1 MINIKKI
8 SIKIIGPY
16 LYFDYTYA
24 RNNSKLFNTNIISD
38 QELIFNEEYIKN
50 NHNIVAAFLE
60 EMTLEKNLTKI
71 RIKSQNIGLIILD
84 LFKQNKNIKEIY
96 IEDENPITFDL
107 YLKIIN
113 CQNIKNVNCYSI
125 PKFIIEQFDK
135 KNIKV
140 TARDEIFFTSHF
152 MQVNNLIN
160 YTNIYYKN
168 NIIIDRALDENDIT
182 DLNTFCSINKH
193 LKEIHLELFDKDTI
207 NRIVSIVYKN
217 NLKNIKIMIH
227 ENITNIN
234 LINYLKK
241 INKTYGKKYK
251 VELRLVYSNEYIS
264 NNLFSQLIVNNIKMC
279 CLIIISIFIAFF
291 AVVLFNNYKDRKSV
305 ARIEAKVDKIVEKT
319 KNNESN
325 VNIIPDDEPQRKIN
339 ELFKSLLDI
348 NKDTVGWLKINNT
361 NIDYPVVQTTDN
373 EYYLNNDFEHY
384 KNYNGWI
391 FADYRNNM
399 EDLDEN
405 TIIYGHN
412 KYLNETMFG
421 SLNKVL
427 DDEWLNN
434 SDNLIIN
441 FNNFPFIKSIK
452 LMII

>member
-193 LKEIHLELFDKDTI
+193 LKEIH
-207 NRIVSIVYKN
+207 
-217 NLKNIKIMIH
+217 
-227 ENITNIN
+227 
-234 LINYLKK
+234 
-241 INKTYGKKYK
+241 
-251 VELRLVYSNEYIS
+251 
-264 NNLFSQLIVNNIKMC
+264 
-279 CLIIISIFIAFF
+279 
-291 AVVLFNNYKDRKSV
+291 
-305 ARIEAKVDKIVEKT
+305 
-319 KNNESN
+319 
-325 VNIIPDDEPQRKIN
+325 
-339 ELFKSLLDI
+339 
-348 NKDTVGWLKINNT
+348 
-361 NIDYPVVQTTDN
+361 
-373 EYYLNNDFEHY
+373 
-384 KNYNGWI
+384 
-391 FADYRNNM
+391 
-399 EDLDEN
+399 
-405 TIIYGHN
+405 
-412 KYLNETMFG
+412 
-421 SLNKVL
+421 
-427 DDEWLNN
+427 
-434 SDNLIIN
+434 
-441 FNNFPFIKSIK
+441 
-452 LMII
+452 